1 MMLVSAREGY
11 RQWATTYDDAPNPI
25 LSLVD
30 RNLTIPGGIVIDV
43 ACGTGR
49 RGGIGVDLSMEMLA
63 RSKGAVAQAD
73 ARRLPF
79 ATGVANVTLCILALG
94 YISPV
99 RTVMEEMRRVT
110 RRGGVIIATDVAA
123 GWKRAFRQGDAVY
136 EIETYAYSFDD
147 LDVEGLV
154 LEESR
159 ELYFGEPERLI
170 YAQAGRLDLF
180 QPEIPAVWMRR
191 WRR

>member
-1 MMLVSAREGY
+1 MLVSAREGY
-11 RQWATTYDDAPNPI
+11 RQWAATYDDEPNPI

-30 RNLTIPGGIVIDV
+30 RNLKIPGGLVVDV

-63 RSKGAVAQAD
+63 RSNGAVAQAD
-73 ARRLPF
+73 ARQLPF
-79 ATGVANVTLCILALG
+79 ATGIADATLCILALG

-99 RTVMEEMRRVT
+99 RTVMEEMRRIT
-110 RRGGVIIATDVAA
+110 RPGGVIIASDVAP
-123 GWKRAFRQGDAVY
+123 GWRRSFRQGDAVY
-136 EIETYAYSFDD
+136 EIETHSYSLNELD
-147 LDVEGLV
+147 LEGIS
-154 LEESR
+154 LEEAR
-159 ELYFGEPERLI
+159 DLYFGEPERLI
-170 YAQAGRLDLF
+170 YAQAGRQDLF

>member
-1 MMLVSAREGY
+1 MLDSAREGY
-11 RQWATTYDDAPNPI
+11 RRWATTYDDAPNPI

-30 RNLTIPGGIVIDV
+30 RNLKIPRGLVIDV

-63 RSKGAVAQAD
+63 RSKGEVAQAD

-79 ATGVANVTLCILALG
+79 ATGVADVTLCILALG

-99 RTVMEEMRRVT
+99 RTVMEEMRRIT
-110 RRGGVIIATDVAA
+110 RPGGVIIASDVAA
-123 GWKRAFRQGDAVY
+123 GWKRAFRQGGAVY

-147 LDVEGLV
+147 LDVGLT

-180 QPEIPAVWMRR
+180 QPEIPALWMRR

>member
-1 MMLVSAREGY
+1 MLVSPREAY
-11 RQWATTYDDAPNPI
+11 RQWAATYDDAPNPI

-30 RNLTIPGGIVIDV
+30 RNLKVPGGIVIDV

-63 RSKGAVAQAD
+63 RSDGMVAQAD
-73 ARRLPF
+73 ARQLPF
-79 ATGVANVTLCILALG
+79 ATGVADVALCILALG

-99 RTVMEEMRRVT
+99 RTVMEEMRRIT
-110 RRGGVIIATDVAA
+110 RPGGVIIASDVAA

-136 EIETYAYSFDD
+136 EIETHAYSFDD
-147 LDVEGLV
+147 LDIGLT

-159 ELYFGEPERLI
+159 ELHFGEPERLI

-180 QPEIPAVWMRR
+180 QPEIPALWMRR